1 MARVTVEDCV
11 VKIPNRFELVMTA
24 AQRAREIGAGAP
36 LTVEKDNDKDP
47 VVALREIAEET
58 VSLEALGDA
67 LVKDFQKV
75 QEPDEP
81 EDEIIELMA
90 GEEEWLRATS
100 SPELG
105 AAAGDLVVEGI
116 VADTAEATEGT
127 EDRPAEAT
135 ADDGTDSAEDSA
147 DGGTDSAEDSADG
160 GTDAAE
166 EIADGLAGAAG
177 DNGGDDAAGG
187 EDKDLA

>member
-81 EDEIIELMA
+81 EDEIIELMPES
-90 GEEEWLRATS
+90 GPVHRPTWKDWPSRNLDSSLRTNFALTATIFVPNIS
-100 SPELG
+100 WTFVESN
-105 AAAGDLVVEGI
+105 AA
-116 VADTAEATEGT
+116 
-127 EDRPAEAT
+127 P
-135 ADDGTDSAEDSA
+135 
-147 DGGTDSAEDSADG
+147 
-160 GTDAAE
+160 
-166 EIADGLAGAAG
+166 
-177 DNGGDDAAGG
+177 
-187 EDKDLA
+187 